1 VQSVNLSPATHIIPG
16 LVHDVWDQDKCQ
28 PKYPKLTSNEEA
40 DVVIIGGGIAGLSV
54 AYNLVHDGKKVV
66 VLERATIGEKGPTD
80 GENDCEKW
88 PFLAKNGLFF

>member
-1 VQSVNLSPATHIIPG
+1 
-16 LVHDVWDQDKCQ
+16 VWDQDKCQ

-66 VLERATIGEKGPTD
+66 VLERATIGKKGPRVPVRNLVLLR
-80 GENDCEKW
+80 EYN
-88 PFLAKNGLFF
+88 FYIRAKQVIPSHLRSDRP